1 MPEPGIPR
9 AAAEVNDS
17 AAALLAVVDA
27 YLEDLRQGKAPE
39 RAAVL
44 AAHPEL
50 APQLESCLAALDFIH
65 RAERP
70 DPAVP
75 PTLGD
80 FRIVREIGRGAMG
93 VVYEAEQV
101 SLKRHVALKVLRFG
115 ASPDAEAMARFHR
128 EAETVAALHHTNIVP
143 LFAVGCEAG
152 VHFFAMQL
160 IAGRSL
166 AAVFDEANAAGR
178 ALEAKKVVSW
188 GVQAA
193 EALAHAHARGVVHR
207 DVKPSNLLLDEE
219 GTVWLTDFGLARR
232 RDEATLTVA
241 GVQVGTPRY
250 MSPEQA
256 AAAQN
261 PVDQRSDVYSLGAT
275 LYELATG
282 KPVFEA
288 PTAGQLF
295 EQIAQAEPVPPRR
308 HRPELPRDLE
318 TVLLHC
324 LAKDPAQRYPTAR
337 DLGDDLRRVASGDPV
352 KARRPGLVLRL
363 RRWAGRPRRSAAGVA
378 AAVATTLV
386 LVLAGV
392 FAWHAYRDVPTG
404 SVTLQFEGG
413 TARAEL
419 FGADGKPAVPPFT
432 LPMLAPLE
440 LPRGWYRLR
449 VTQPGLLSEEYELLI
464 EEGRQRTFT
473 VGSNDRQLWEPI
485 PRKGVAAGDFGLL
498 TITTEPRSKAAPGKE
513 DPPIDVVIRRL
524 GFPGK
529 EMRQNWEW
537 EKRDKWERNPFVPVA
552 LWELRLK
559 QEDHPALARLADYE
573 WRKFRERLLS
583 YGRNDGRDG
592 GRPGDKPLEVIQP
605 APDLDGDGVGDLV
618 FVVGQFVLAV
628 SGKDGKL
635 LWCQELHSNLFLPG
649 TIDGAWKNWL
659 LKAQEGLP
667 FNWQWWNWQTTDRTL
682 SLLTWGL
689 SQSLPHLS
697 VPLLPRTVLTEIGT
711 ELAGPPLVVANIDDK
726 GDTGLIFAHGACYW
740 RHYGGHSVLA
750 RPCVEALSGRTGKP
764 LWHHK
769 AASLEERLVIAHH
782 WRAKAAWDWDKFRR
796 GDYGVPP
803 PSEPVTGFA
812 SMTVCS
818 TDQGRMLV
826 AGLFPGLERLD
837 LLTGLPVAP
846 PDPPLDRR
854 PNDEFEFIGRHVC
867 AWSADGKV
875 ALVNEVRYHPDWTR
889 DDSVCAF
896 FGVTVTAIDTAS
908 GEKLQ
913 KYSDNPHLPDPYDY
927 RQQQGVFADLDG
939 DGIPEIFGEWDV
951 YDGATGKRLWGAG
964 DPDRKMGFTYLA
976 GPDFDGDGWRDVF
989 VTAVTDGERFGHP
1002 AGVSVL
1008 LAGLRSGK
1016 DGRFLWVTAEPI
1028 RTDISLARERL
1039 PRAAVFY
1046 WRNAPGAPGYF
1057 VVSVE
1062 IGSADRSGILYQVDW
1077 RTAYIFAADTGRLT
1091 NIWPDVTVE
1100 GVADLDGDGMP
1111 DLYGRSGDHFVTV
1124 RGTAT
1129 EEWRRPGRWR
1139 WNWWYESSPQRTAL
1153 PTYMT
1158 GPVRH
1163 ADLDGDGVADVV
1175 LWTPSDL
1182 PKQPTLQAYS
1192 GRDGRR
1198 LWTCSNKGSTESS
1211 SDVLPRDPRWIEC
1224 LDLDGKGR
1232 PVVVFWGSSKG
1243 TVLDGRT
1250 GKGWLKE
1257 LGALK
1262 PELLYRQPDGR
1273 RALVYMDHVVDRATG
1288 KTVKNDLVAINA
1300 EGEEVGRWPV
1310 PVDQKEDQITLPE
1323 GFEDRRI
1330 GKADGRQP
1338 FGDDQ
1343 AAVPWQERVR
1353 EKRLYPCGWRVD
1365 PSDSSVLRLYST
1377 ADDRRLTVL
1386 RKEFAHDPAREVPT
1400 RAYPKEVVL
1409 KRPLPWL
1416 AAARNGWVAGVAC
1429 VAAYL
1434 ALLVVL
1440 AALGRRKT
1448 ALGLLSLFVLLPA
1461 YGAGF
1466 GLSLVLVVLVAAP
1479 PRVNTWKLAAARAGL
1494 FLLVA
1499 GLLLLVAGVLAN
1511 PLLGIENANLRD
1523 NWPIFAEQL
1532 ITAKVW
1538 TYPAVLVP
1546 LIVLA
1551 AIGRKRTALGLLV
1564 PCLLLLLYVNWP
1576 TRVTFTDLGLKG
1588 YLLSVRESATDEFV
1602 TLRSMEAWDWSAWYW
1617 LWPDQLAS
1625 WRGPLMWALGL
1636 AGCAEFLRRQFRKLR
1651 EPDRNP
1657 WKVQEAPKPASIP
1670 ATAAANNEP
1679 NHNATDH

>member
-1 MPEPGIPR
+1 
-9 AAAEVNDS
+9 
-17 AAALLAVVDA
+17 
-27 YLEDLRQGKAPE
+27 
-39 RAAVL
+39 
-44 AAHPEL
+44 
-50 APQLESCLAALDFIH
+50 
-65 RAERP
+65 
-70 DPAVP
+70 
-75 PTLGD
+75 
-80 FRIVREIGRGAMG
+80 
-93 VVYEAEQV
+93 
-101 SLKRHVALKVLRFG
+101 
-115 ASPDAEAMARFHR
+115 
-128 EAETVAALHHTNIVP
+128 
-143 LFAVGCEAG
+143 
-152 VHFFAMQL
+152 
-160 IAGRSL
+160 
-166 AAVFDEANAAGR
+166 
-178 ALEAKKVVSW
+178 
-188 GVQAA
+188 
-193 EALAHAHARGVVHR
+193 
-207 DVKPSNLLLDEE
+207 
-219 GTVWLTDFGLARR
+219 
-232 RDEATLTVA
+232 
-241 GVQVGTPRY
+241 
-250 MSPEQA
+250 
-256 AAAQN
+256 
-261 PVDQRSDVYSLGAT
+261 
-275 LYELATG
+275 
-282 KPVFEA
+282 
-288 PTAGQLF
+288 
-295 EQIAQAEPVPPRR
+295 
-308 HRPELPRDLE
+308 
-318 TVLLHC
+318 
-324 LAKDPAQRYPTAR
+324 
-337 DLGDDLRRVASGDPV
+337 
-352 KARRPGLVLRL
+352 
-363 RRWAGRPRRSAAGVA
+363 
-378 AAVATTLV
+378 
-386 LVLAGV
+386 
-392 FAWHAYRDVPTG
+392 
-404 SVTLQFEGG
+404 LQFEGG

-449 VTQPGLLSEEYELLI
+449 ITRPGLLSEEYELLI

-473 VGSNDRQLWEPI
+473 VGMNDRQLWEPI

-513 DPPIDVVIRRL
+513 DPPVDVVIRRL

-529 EMRQNWEW
+529 EMRQKWEW
-537 EKRDKWERNPFVPVA
+537 EERDKWEENPFVPVA

-559 QEDHPALARLADYE
+559 QEDHPALAKLTYGE

-583 YGRNDGRDG
+583 YGRNDSRDG

-618 FVVGQFVLAV
+618 FVVGRFVVAV

-635 LWCQELHSNLFLPG
+635 LWCRELHSKLFLTG
-649 TIDGAWKNWL
+649 SVDGAWKNWL
-659 LKAQEGLP
+659 LNVSGQRLP
-667 FNWQWWNWQTTDRTL
+667 PALRWDWETADKTL
-682 SLLTWGL
+682 SLLTWEL
-689 SQSLPHLS
+689 SQSVPHLS

-711 ELAGPPLVVANIDDK
+711 ELAGPPLVVANIDGK

-740 RHYGGHSVLA
+740 RDYGGHSVFA

-764 LWHHK
+764 LWPHK
-769 AASLEERLVIAHH
+769 AASLEERLVIAHK
-782 WRAKAAWDWDKFRR
+782 WRGRAEKAWDWDAFRR

-818 TDQGRMLV
+818 TDRGRMLV
-826 AGLFPGLERLD
+826 AGLFPGLVRLD
-837 LLTGLPVAP
+837 LLTGRTIAP
-846 PDPPLDRR
+846 PGPPLDRR
-854 PNDEFEFIGRHVC
+854 PNDEFEFNGRHVC

-875 ALVNEVRYHPDWTR
+875 ALVTEVRYRPDWR
-889 DDSVCAF
+889 EGGDHRVRAF
-896 FGVTVTAIDTAS
+896 FEETVTAIDTAS
-908 GEKLQ
+908 GEKLHN
-913 KYSDNPHLPDPYDY
+913 YFDVNDYD
-927 RQQQGVFADLDG
+927 RKKGVFADLDG
-939 DGIPEIFGEWDV
+939 DGIPEVIAGGGV
-951 YDGATGKRLWGAG
+951 YDGATGKRLWGPG
-964 DPDRKMGFTYLA
+964 DPYRHHYKEDDWRQDRKMGPTYLA

-989 VTAVTDGERFGHP
+989 VTTVTDGERFGHP

-1008 LAGLRSGK
+1008 LAALRSGK
-1016 DGRFLWVTAEPI
+1016 DGRLLWVTAEPI
-1028 RTDISLARERL
+1028 RTTVISWEYRRL

-1062 IGSADRSGILYQVDW
+1062 VGSVDDRSGILNQVDW

-1091 NIWPDVTVE
+1091 HVWPDVTVE

-1111 DLYGRSGDHFVTV
+1111 DLYGRSGDHFVSV

-1139 WNWWYESSPQRTAL
+1139 WNWWYESRPHRTAL
-1153 PTYMT
+1153 PTYIT

-1163 ADLDGDGVADVV
+1163 ADLHGDGVADVV
-1175 LWTPSDL
+1175 LWTPDDG
-1182 PKQPTLQAYS
+1182 KKEPTLQAYS

-1243 TVLDGRT
+1243 AVLDGRT

-1257 LGALK
+1257 LGPLK

-1273 RALVYMDHVVDRATG
+1273 RALVYMDHVADRATG

-1300 EGEEVGRWPV
+1300 EGKEVGRWPV
-1310 PVDQKEDQITLPE
+1310 PVDQKEDQIALPD

-1330 GKADGRQP
+1330 GKSDGRQP

-1343 AAVPWQERVR
+1343 AAVPWGERVR

-1365 PSDSSVLRLYST
+1365 PSDSSVLQLYST
-1377 ADDRRLTVL
+1377 ENDQRLTVL
-1386 RKEFAHDPAREVPT
+1386 RKEFAPDPAREVPT

-1440 AALGRRKT
+1440 AALGRKKT
-1448 ALGLLSLFVLLPA
+1448 ALGLLSLFVLLPV

-1466 GLSLVLVVLVAAP
+1466 GLSLVLMVLVAAS
-1479 PRVNTWKLAAARAGL
+1479 PRANTWTLAAARACI
-1494 FLLVA
+1494 
-1499 GLLLLVAGVLAN
+1499 LLLLTGVLAYS
-1511 PLLGIENANLRD
+1511 LLGRQYAAFAS
-1523 NWPIFAEQL
+1523 NWPNIAEDF
-1532 ITAKVW
+1532 ITDKVW

-1576 TRVTFTDLGLKG
+1576 TRVTFTDSGLKG

-1657 WKVQEAPKPASIP
+1657 WNVQQAPKPASIP
-1670 ATAAANNEP
+1670 EPAAANNEP